1 MALTRNSSS
10 SADRVPPQNLEAE
23 RACLGAMLLGHDG
36 AREAI
41 AKAVVLAAPRDYY
54 RTGHQKIAE
63 AISSLFNQG
72 EKVDLITVAEYLRKS
87 GDLQLVGG
95 DAYIAGLVDEMP
107 LVSNIEE
114 YAEIIKEKAVL
125 RRLME
130 IAARLYGNAS
140 EDSSPGAVVL
150 NDASQNLYDLMQ
162 DSLRGSMMPISK
174 LVLQEVEH
182 IEQLSNRA
190 NTDVVTG
197 LPTGFK
203 HLDEMTSGFQK
214 GELIVI
220 AARPGQGKTSF
231 LLNIV
236 EHICDK
242 RKDAPIILFSL
253 EMSAQSLVRRMICAH
268 ARVDSQR
275 VRRGH
280 LYPEDKANLMQAYP
294 VLERMNIWID
304 DSSRMTPLELRA
316 KARRVI
322 AETRAT
328 DALVVVDY
336 LQLLDAGADRGVAR
350 MESRQ
355 AEIAFISRTL
365 KGVAKDLGVP
375 VVVASQLSR
384 AMDKRDEKNRR
395 PRLSDLRESGAI
407 EQDADVVVFLYRE
420 EKKADASGPQEDMRQ
435 GWVSQCSIAKQRN
448 GPTGRF
454 PLYFNRAYTRFD
466 SLDNTEIQ
474 QEDE

>member
-1 MALTRNSSS
+1 VALTRSAPAA
-10 SADRVPPQNLEAE
+10 ADRVPPQNLEAE
-23 RACLGAMLLGHDG
+23 RACLGAMLLGHEG
-36 AREAI
+36 SREAI

-54 RTGHQKIAE
+54 RTGHQKIAD
-63 AISSLFNQG
+63 AIASLFNQG
-72 EKVDLITVAEYLRKS
+72 EKVDLITVAEHLRKS

-95 DAYIAGLVDEMP
+95 EAYIAGLVDEMP
-107 LVSNIEE
+107 LVANIEE
-114 YAEIIKEKAVL
+114 YAGIIKEKAVL

-140 EDSSPGAVVL
+140 EDATPGGEVL
-150 NDASQNLYDLMQ
+150 NNASQSLYDLMQ
-162 DSLRGSMMPISK
+162 DSMRGNMLKMES
-174 LVLQEVEH
+174 LVLNEVEH
-182 IEQLSNRA
+182 IEALSSRA
-190 NTDVVTG
+190 TTDMVTG
-197 LPTGFK
+197 IATGFK
-203 HLDEMTSGFQK
+203 QLDEMTSGLQR

-231 LLNIV
+231 MMNMVDNVCNKHKNTPVIV
-236 EHICDK
+236 
-242 RKDAPIILFSL
+242 FSL
-253 EMSAQSLVRRMICAH
+253 EMSASSLVRRMICAH

-280 LYPEDKANLMQAYP
+280 LYPEDKANLMQSYP
-294 VLERMNIWID
+294 ILSQQNIWID
-304 DSSRMTPLELRA
+304 DSSRLTPLELRA

-322 AETRAT
+322 AESKAQ
-328 DALVVVDY
+328 DAVVIVDY
-336 LQLLDAGADRGVAR
+336 LQLLDAGHERNQAR

-365 KGVAKDLGVP
+365 KGVAKDLNVP

-420 EKKADASGPQEDMRQ
+420 EKKADASGQKEDMRH

-454 PLYFNRAYTRFD
+454 QLYFNREFTRFD
-466 SLDNTEIQ
+466 SIENSEIQ
-474 QEDE
+474 PEDE